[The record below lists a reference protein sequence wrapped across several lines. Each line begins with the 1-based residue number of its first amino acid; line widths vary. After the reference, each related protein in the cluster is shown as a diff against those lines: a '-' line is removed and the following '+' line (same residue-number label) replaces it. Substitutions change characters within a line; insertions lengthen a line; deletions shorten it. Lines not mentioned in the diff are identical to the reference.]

1 MIKLSYLSVIRFSG
15 VDAGRFLHSQLSAD
29 VQGLASGDSSFA
41 CYCEPKGR
49 VLSLMLV
56 YRDDDDY
63 FVIMSTSLTSAVID
77 RLKIYVMRSRVNIEI
92 LSDYS
97 VSGIQ
102 AHDEQASVVNSNR
115 IIELPG
121 SRQCLV
127 VTPSDISAET
137 DAHKQADWKI
147 SELQKGISWL
157 GPETSGQ
164 FLPQMLG
171 YEELGAV
178 NYRKGCYPGQEIVA
192 RTHYLG
198 TVKRHPRLL
207 VCKLPIGPNHM
218 DKVELVSDDQPFD
231 AVVADFE
238 RNADG
243 MICLLLVTR
252 MAPDR
257 VVQQINY
264 LENSSE
270 IYQLL

>member
-1 MIKLSYLSVIRFSG
+1 MVNLSYLSVIRFSG
-15 VDAGRFLHSQLSAD
+15 VDAGSFLHSQLSAD

-56 YRDDDDY
+56 YRDEDDY
-63 FVIMSTSLTSAVID
+63 LVIMSTSLASAVID
-77 RLKIYVMRSRVNIEI
+77 RLKIYVMRSKVNIEI

-102 AHDEQASVVNSNR
+102 AHDGHASTVNTDR
-115 IIELPG
+115 VIQLPG
-121 SRQCLV
+121 KRQCLV
-127 VTPSDISAET
+127 VTPGDIAAEA
-137 DAHKQADWKI
+137 DANKRADWKI
-147 SELQKGISWL
+147 SELQNGISWL
-157 GPETSGQ
+157 GPKTSGQ

-171 YEELGAV
+171 YEELGAI

-198 TVKRHPRLL
+198 KVKRHPRLL
-207 VCKLPIGPNHM
+207 VCKLPIDPSHM

-252 MAPDR
+252 MAPDLVAR
-257 VVQQINY
+257 QINY

-270 IYQLL
+270 IYQLS